1 MAGERRGIAVADLIT
16 AVHQAPRRRSCFLEA
31 PTGLR
36 SRLGLVWRPV
46 EGALRCRY
54 HGVMPHRPLAIL
66 LLVAVLFQAFLAGLP
81 SRALVIC
88 LGPAHGDGDSAGVE
102 VGCTHGTGE
111 LWPEHEEQ
119 CPDECTDVVVQ
130 AGRLE
135 PASPGEPV
143 RVSVPISWVMAPMA
157 IAAVPRP
164 AALQTADPDP
174 GDSFS
179 ARVLRTTRLLI

>member
-1 MAGERRGIAVADLIT
+1 MADLIT
-16 AVHQAPRRRSCFLEA
+16 AGAARRPAVISSRAA
-31 PTGLR
+31 PT
-36 SRLGLVWRPV
+36 SDLVRRPV
-46 EGALRCRY
+46 EGVLRCGY
-54 HGVMPHRPLAIL
+54 HGTMPHRPVATL

-88 LGPAHGDGDSAGVE
+88 LGPVHGDGGSAGVG
-102 VGCTHGTGE
+102 VGCTHGAGE
-111 LWPEHEEQ
+111 LWPEHDDQ
-119 CPDECTDVVVQ
+119 CRDECMEVVVQ

-143 RVSVPISWVMAPMA
+143 RVSAPTSLVVAPMA
-157 IAAVPRP
+157 IAAAPRP
-164 AALQTADPDP
+164 AVLRTADPDP